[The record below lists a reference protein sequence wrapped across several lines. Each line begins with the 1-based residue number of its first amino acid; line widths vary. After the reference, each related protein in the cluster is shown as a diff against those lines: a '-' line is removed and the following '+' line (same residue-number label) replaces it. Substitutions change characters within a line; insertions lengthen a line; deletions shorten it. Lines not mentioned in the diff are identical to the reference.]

1 MAQADVDYDAFK
13 DTPVEDGDFI
23 VKNEEGKYLFV
34 FDRHGKCNWDDAFSG
49 GMQIVEVLT
58 RTVRKEYLAY
68 LRSKNISYIF
78 SGENDLEPEHSLE
91 KMKAYFGI
99 HTLVLC
105 GGATINGVF
114 LKAGMVDGISEVIV
128 PHVEGNHDQKGI
140 AETNVFVPD
149 SFPLKKVTQL
159 PNGGVHLVFEKK

>member
-1 MAQADVDYDAFK
+1 
-13 DTPVEDGDFI
+13 
-23 VKNEEGKYLFV
+23 
-34 FDRHGKCNWDDAFSG
+34 
-49 GMQIVEVLT
+49 
-58 RTVRKEYLAY
+58 
-68 LRSKNISYIF
+68 
-78 SGENDLEPEHSLE
+78 
-91 KMKAYFGI
+91 MKAYFGI

-149 SFPLKKVTQL
+149 SFPLKNVTQL

>member
-1 MAQADVDYDAFK
+1 
-13 DTPVEDGDFI
+13 
-23 VKNEEGKYLFV
+23 
-34 FDRHGKCNWDDAFSG
+34 
-49 GMQIVEVLT
+49 MQIVEVLT

-159 PNGGVHLVFEKK
+159 PNGSVHLVFEKK